1 MDIEQL
7 RKINEMSKT
16 LQKHGI
22 ALSSEDGARLAS
34 QVHEERLP
42 QADGSGGASQGD
54 MISREMVEILVEREA
69 RKLRHKIDALEEKIT
84 ELANRPAPKPSYIEV
99 PRQEQSS
106 PAQNQNQ
113 PAGNMQS
120 QSSKPAMSSN
130 SGTSDNSIK
139 GRNPDEFDDSI
150 SVEKMFYYGSK

>member
-22 ALSSEDGARLAS
+22 ATSSEEGARLAS
-34 QVHEERLP
+34 QVHEEHLP
-42 QADGSGGASQGD
+42 QANSQTNSTE

-69 RKLRHKIDALEEKIT
+69 RKLRHKIDELEAKIT
-84 ELANRPAPKPSYIEV
+84 EIANRPAPKPSYIEV
-99 PRQEQSS
+99 QRQEA
-106 PAQNQNQ
+106 PAAQAQPQTNQQNTQATP
-113 PAGNMQS
+113 PAKAPTQ
-120 QSSKPAMSSN
+120 SSN

-139 GRNPDEFDDSI
+139 GRNPDEFDDGI